1 MNNKEKKTHSM
12 KARGMISDV
21 IVHVVLALLAIVWV
35 IPVLWIALLSFSTQ
49 KGSYVTSFFP
59 KGYTLHN
66 YVRLFTDTQVLD
78 FPQMFKNT
86 FIIAVFSCLIST
98 IFVLSVSYCMSR
110 MRFKIRKTYMN
121 IAMILGL
128 FPAFMS
134 MVAVYYILKAVGL
147 SEGSMIRV
155 ALILVY
161 SGGSG
166 AGFLLAKGFFDTVPK
181 ALDEAAYLDG
191 ATRFQVFTK
200 VTIPLSKPIIVYT
213 TLSAF
218 LGPWLDFIFA
228 KVICRTTPEPDP
240 GVGGREEWSGSA
252 RRADRR
258 EIVAWK
264 GRVCWRTGRG
274 AGFARR
280 ANRREFVD
288 WCNVWR

>member
-98 IFVLSVSYCMSR
+98 VFVLSVSYCMSR

-191 ATRFQVFTK
+191 ASHPAIFLKLILPLAKPGLMTALLLAFSWSWNDYINPLVFLSNDKLFTLTVGLQRFQEDASTNYALIMAGATVSL
-200 VTIPLSKPIIVYT
+200 IPLIILFLFTQKYFIESFA
-213 TLSAF
+213 SA
-218 LGPWLDFIFA
+218 
-228 KVICRTTPEPDP
+228 
-240 GVGGREEWSGSA
+240 GV
-252 RRADRR
+252 
-258 EIVAWK
+258 K
-264 GRVCWRTGRG
+264 G
-274 AGFARR
+274 
-280 ANRREFVD
+280 
-288 WCNVWR
+288 